1 MESLR
6 ENKPLLYSLMVSG
19 GAIVA
24 LSSGLIPELQEQF
37 QLVELEPEVW
47 LFDSKISL
55 YWFLNSLD
63 INSNTQRRCIY
74 IFKVTPKEVSVLCHF
89 QGVSHQDGWIDR
101 KVIQLVIWS
110 KIVR

>member
-6 ENKPLLYSLMVSG
+6 ENKPLLYSLMMSG

-47 LFDSKISL
+47 
-55 YWFLNSLD
+55 FL
-63 INSNTQRRCIY
+63 
-74 IFKVTPKEVSVLCHF
+74 TPKFHCTGSWTDL
-89 QGVSHQDGWIDR
+89 I
-101 KVIQLVIWS
+101 
-110 KIVR
+110 

>member
-6 ENKPLLYSLMVSG
+6 ENKPLLYSLMMSG

-47 LFDSKISL
+47 
-55 YWFLNSLD
+55 FL
-63 INSNTQRRCIY
+63 IA
-74 IFKVTPKEVSVLCHF
+74 
-89 QGVSHQDGWIDR
+89 
-101 KVIQLVIWS
+101 
-110 KIVR
+110 